1 MTFTK
6 SMFQKLAVGGAFCL
20 ALAAISTDAQT
31 PSGSIGFMTPEG
43 GSTGMMTVWTG
54 CKVLF
59 KGKVYECSI
68 ASGLTVPIA
77 GLAQVSGTVFDM
89 KDIGD
94 FAGTYKAVGNP
105 VELGA
110 GHVTVQN
117 EKKVRMVLGA
127 LAQDTA
133 LEVADGG
140 MVVQLVKK

>member
-6 SMFQKLAVGGAFCL
+6 RMFQKLAVGGAFCL
-20 ALAAISTDAQT
+20 VLTAVAINAQT
-31 PSGSIGFMTPEG
+31 PSGSIIFTNVPAN
-43 GSTGMMTVWTG
+43 STGLQTTWTG

-59 KGKVYECSI
+59 KGKNYECSI
-68 ASGLTVPIA
+68 SGLTLPIA
-77 GLAQVSGTVFDM
+77 DMATVAGTVFDM

-94 FAGTYKAVGNP
+94 FAGTFKAVGNP
-105 VELGA
+105 VELGN

-117 EKKVRMVLGA
+117 DKKVRMVLSA
-127 LAQDTA
+127 FTPDVA